1 MPSKPS
7 GAFYA
12 VRKGFRPGVYSS
24 WGDCEDQTKGYNN
37 AKYKKFPTRAQAE
50 AFVRGDDEPA
60 GAAESTAGRSV
71 GQQASGSVIVS
82 PDADI
87 EGDVVYS
94 DGACKGNGQRGS
106 VAGIGVWW
114 GPNDARC
121 VMSLPHPGR
130 YMTVTTRNIAERC
143 PGDQTNNRA
152 ELIYLTDTKAI
163 LRVLEETPVS
173 KTPLL
178 IKTDSQYSI
187 KCAVGFEQWIKNWK
201 RNGWKNSK
209 GEPVKNDG
217 IIRLIEA
224 HLDRR
229 GKFGQKVRFAYVK
242 GHSGDVGNDGADY
255 QANLGAMMPFV
266 AERDW
271 KEDLEELLMDTLL
284 EEAERETAPAPPP
297 EARKR
302 SRSPVQVA
310 RSSNAAGPS
319 FSQPQTSRTPAKS
332 SAARFA
338 AIQEA
343 LSSPSLDL
351 GEPPK
356 KKRVI
361 TPPPSVNRSAAL
373 PIHAGPSG
381 QRRRMSTSS
390 PTATTEKTKYPV
402 RVLYAIPPLVPVKKE
417 DINLDDYADCLLSDE
432 DLMDEIS

>member
-1 MPSKPS
+1 KPS

-12 VRKGFRPGVYSS
+12 VRKGFRPGVYST

-50 AFVRGDDEPA
+50 AFVRGEDEPA

-71 GQQASGSVIVS
+71 GQQPSGSVIVS

-114 GPNDARC
+114 GPNDAR
-121 VMSLPHPGR
+121 
-130 YMTVTTRNIAERC
+130 NIAERC

-152 ELIYLTDTKAI
+152 ELIAI

-187 KCAVGFEQWIKNWK
+187 KCFEQWIKNWK

-271 KEDLEELLMDTLL
+271 K
-284 EEAERETAPAPPP
+284 
-297 EARKR
+297 
-302 SRSPVQVA
+302 
-310 RSSNAAGPS
+310 
-319 FSQPQTSRTPAKS
+319 
-332 SAARFA
+332 
-338 AIQEA
+338 
-343 LSSPSLDL
+343 
-351 GEPPK
+351 
-356 KKRVI
+356 
-361 TPPPSVNRSAAL
+361 
-373 PIHAGPSG
+373 
-381 QRRRMSTSS
+381 
-390 PTATTEKTKYPV
+390 
-402 RVLYAIPPLVPVKKE
+402 
-417 DINLDDYADCLLSDE
+417 
-432 DLMDEIS
+432 

>member
-1 MPSKPS
+1 MLLGKAS
-7 GAFYA
+7 
-12 VRKGFRPGVYSS
+12 VPGSIQPG
-24 WGDCEDQTKGYNN
+24 GDCEDQTKGYNN

-50 AFVRGDDEPA
+50 AFVRGEDEPA

-71 GQQASGSVIVS
+71 GQQPSGSVIVS

-152 ELIYLTDTKAI
+152 ELIAI

-187 KCAVGFEQWIKNWK
+187 KCFEQWIKNWK

-302 SRSPVQVA
+302 SRVSSASSPVFK
-310 RSSNAAGPS
+310 R
-319 FSQPQTSRTPAKS
+319 SRTLLFTTTDLEDASQK
-332 SAARFA
+332 
-338 AIQEA
+338 
-343 LSSPSLDL
+343 LS
-351 GEPPK
+351 
-356 KKRVI
+356 
-361 TPPPSVNRSAAL
+361 
-373 PIHAGPSG
+373 
-381 QRRRMSTSS
+381 
-390 PTATTEKTKYPV
+390 
-402 RVLYAIPPLVPVKKE
+402 
-417 DINLDDYADCLLSDE
+417 
-432 DLMDEIS
+432 